1 MTYRDLPPRIK
12 AAVLLSA
19 PLAAWLDMRIR
30 QQLRQYG
37 VHPRAGQAAYL
48 RALERTWSFA
58 HDFAVILIVC
68 VLCVVCVEA
77 LVHFFRR
84 E

>member
-12 AAVLLSA
+12 VAVLVSA
-19 PLAAWLDMRIR
+19 PFAAWLDMRIR
-30 QQLRQYG
+30 EQMLQYG
-37 VHPRAGQAAYL
+37 VHPPPGQAAYL

-58 HDFAVILIVC
+58 HDFALILVVC
-68 VLCVVCVEA
+68 LLCVVCVEA
-77 LVHFFRR
+77 LVHFFRG